1 MKVLNRY
8 SWLVPGILLLFFAT
22 SSSADSK
29 IDWEEIVDQVSGS
42 VISLK
47 VDSVRPFDTSWNS
60 SQQATGFVVDAK
72 RGIILTNRHVVQPGP
87 VMAVGMFL
95 NHEEIDLKPIY
106 RDPVHDFGFF
116 QYDPAELS
124 FNDPEELKLNP
135 DAAVVGKEIRVIGND
150 GGEHLSILSGTLA
163 RLDRRAPN
171 YGVGNFND
179 FNTFYMQAASS
190 ISGGASG
197 SPVVDMSGQVIA
209 LSAGANIKNA
219 ASFFLPLDRVV
230 RALKLI
236 QAGEPV
242 ARGTLQ
248 TVFWY
253 QPYEELRR
261 LGLTHESEELVRK
274 ANPEGI
280 GMLVVNQVI
289 RKGVADGFLMPGD
302 ILLRANGELVTDF
315 VTLEELLDNSVGGQI
330 SVDLERAGEM
340 LSFTLQVAD
349 LHAITPA
356 SYITFGGSIL
366 HDLSY
371 QQARNYHVPI
381 EGVYIASP
389 GYVLGNESVRRG
401 VVLTSMNGNPIR
413 NLHDLETVLAT
424 LADGDQASIRFFNL
438 GNPNHEMV
446 AVISMDR
453 RWFPLKACY
462 RDDKSGYWPCRP
474 LADGPQKAPLQP
486 ASTRFSEVNDPV
498 ARAIVPSLAIVTF
511 EMPYRIDGVRDS
523 RYIGTGV
530 VLDAEKGLIVV
541 DQNTVPTFLGDV
553 NITFAGSL
561 EVPGRVEFVHPFH
574 NMAVV
579 SYDPALIGDTPVKS
593 AEFVNQPLR
602 LGDEVWQ
609 IGLKGNHQLAVQKTT
624 INSVDAAIFPIPSVP
639 WFRDTNIEVASITN
653 SVNTVG
659 AVLANEKGQVVA
671 LWANFAYQVGKKI
684 SSVMRGIPADLVMEL
699 AEVVRDPEI
708 HTMRS
713 LEVELYLLP
722 ISEAR
727 KRGLPKEWAIM
738 LETHNPTRREAL
750 LITRLVTGSPAAELL
765 NEGDLLLAINGT
777 PVTNFRDV
785 EKRVKSQESVAV
797 TILRRGKEI
806 TLQVPTVELGG
817 MGTDRVVIWAGA
829 LFQNQHRS
837 IAAQR
842 GFAADGVYIAWV
854 WWGSP
859 ANHFGLTG
867 SLRILSVDGTDVP
880 DLDTFL
886 SVVKTKKHR
895 ESVRLK
901 VVDLNGR
908 ENIVTL
914 KLDLNYW
921 PTYELK
927 WTKEDDW
934 KRYSHS
940 F

>member
-1 MKVLNRY
+1 MNTSNRLSQVFLGIFAFLFCVNTFAVDKV
-8 SWLVPGILLLFFAT
+8 SWET
-22 SSSADSK
+22 
-29 IDWEEIVDQVSGS
+29 IVDRVSES

-47 VDSVRPFDTSWNS
+47 VDSARPFDTSRNS

-95 NHEEIDLKPIY
+95 NHEEVDLKPIY

-124 FNDPEELKLNP
+124 FNNPVELKLNP
-135 DAAVVGKEIRVIGND
+135 DAAVVGKDIRVIGND

-171 YGVGNFND
+171 YGQGSYND

-197 SPVVDMSGQVIA
+197 SPVVDMSGDVIA
-209 LSAGANIKNA
+209 LSAGANLKNA
-219 ASFFLPLDRVV
+219 ASFFLPLDRIT

-236 QAGEPV
+236 QADQPV
-242 ARGTLQ
+242 SRGTLQ
-248 TVFWY
+248 TIFWH

-261 LGLTHESEELVRK
+261 LGLSHESETLVRDAHPK
-274 ANPEGI
+274 GI

-289 RKGVADGFLMPGD
+289 RKGVADGLFMPGD
-302 ILLRANGELVTDF
+302 ILLKANGQLMTSF
-315 VTLEELLDNSVGGQI
+315 PPLAELLDNSVGDQVVFDI
-330 SVDLERAGEM
+330 ERAGTL
-340 LSFTLQVAD
+340 LSVTLKVAD

-356 SYITFGGSIL
+356 SYITFGGGLL

-371 QQARNYHVPI
+371 QQARNYHVPV
-381 EGVYIASP
+381 EGVYIASS
-389 GYVLGNESVRRG
+389 GYVLGNESVVRG
-401 VVLTSMNGNPIR
+401 VVITSMNDQPIR
-413 NLHDLETVLAT
+413 NLDDLKAVLAT

-453 RWFPLKACY
+453 RWFPVKACE
-462 RDDKSGYWPCRP
+462 RDDKSGYWPCRALAEGPKVRP
-474 LADGPQKAPLQP
+474 LKP
-486 ASTRFSEVNDPV
+486 ASTQFTEVDDPK
-498 ARAIVPSLAIVTF
+498 ARAIAPSLAIVTF
-511 EMPYRIDGVRDS
+511 EMPFRIDGVRDS

-530 VLDAEKGLIVV
+530 VLDATKGLIVV
-541 DQNTVPTFLGDV
+541 DQNTVPTFLGNV

-561 EVPGRVEFVHPFH
+561 EVPGKVEFVHPFH

-593 AEFVNQPLR
+593 AEFVNQPLKQ
-602 LGDEVWQ
+602 GDRVWQ
-609 IGLKGNHQLAVQKTT
+609 VGLKGNHQLTVQSTT
-624 INSVDAAIFPIPSVP
+624 IRSVDAAIFPVPSVP
-639 WFRDTNIEVASITN
+639 WFRDTNIEVAALTN
-653 SVNTVG
+653 SVNSVG
-659 AVLANEKGQVVA
+659 AVLANEDGKIIA
-671 LWANFAYQVGKKI
+671 LWANFAYQTGKKI
-684 SSVMRGIPADLVMEL
+684 NSVMRGIPSELVMEL
-699 AEVVRDPEI
+699 IDVVSQSPASKV
-708 HTMRS
+708 RS

-722 ISEAR
+722 LSEAR
-727 KRGLPKEWAIM
+727 KRGLPNEWVTM
-738 LETHNPTRREAL
+738 LEAHNTARREVL
-750 LITRLVTGSPAAELL
+750 LITRLVAGSPAAGLL
-765 NEGDLLLAINGT
+765 TEGDLLLALNGT

-785 EKRVKSQESVAV
+785 EKAVRDKEIIDV
-797 TILRRGKEI
+797 TILRRGKEQI
-806 TLQVPTVELGG
+806 LKVPTVSLSG
-817 MGTDRVVIWAGA
+817 MGTDRVVGWSGA
-829 LFQNQHRS
+829 LLQAPHRS

-842 GFAADGVYIAWV
+842 GYDADGVYIAWT

-859 ANHFGLTG
+859 ANHFGLAG
-867 SLRILSVDGTDVP
+867 SLRILNVDGVAVP
-880 DLDTFL
+880 DLDAFL
-886 SVVKTKKHR
+886 SVVQTKKHR
-895 ESVRLK
+895 DSVRLK

-927 WTKEDDW
+927 WTQEDGW
-934 KRYSHS
+934 RRYTL
-940 F
+940 

>member
-1 MKVLNRY
+1 MNISNRLNRAF
-8 SWLVPGILLLFFAT
+8 LAIFILFFCGNLFA
-22 SSSADSK
+22 AEK
-29 IDWEEIVDQVSGS
+29 VDWETIVDRVSES

-47 VDSVRPFDTSWNS
+47 VDSARPFDTTRNG
-60 SQQATGFVVDAK
+60 SQQATGFVVDAR

-95 NHEEIDLKPIY
+95 NHEEVDLKPIY

-116 QYDPAELS
+116 QYDPADLS
-124 FNDPEELKLNP
+124 FNDPVELKLNP
-135 DAAVVGKEIRVIGND
+135 NAAVVGKDIRVIGND

-171 YGVGNFND
+171 YGRGSFND

-197 SPVVDMSGQVIA
+197 SPVVDMSGDVIA
-209 LSAGANIKNA
+209 LSAGANLKNA
-219 ASFFLPLDRVV
+219 ASFFLPLDRVA

-236 QAGEPV
+236 QAEQPV
-242 ARGTLQ
+242 TRGTLQ

-261 LGLTHESEELVRK
+261 LGLSHESETLVRD
-274 ANPEGI
+274 ANPDDI

-289 RKGVADGFLMPGD
+289 RRGVADGFFMPGD
-302 ILLRANGELVTDF
+302 ILLKANGQLMTSF
-315 VTLEELLDNSVGGQI
+315 PPLEELLDSSVGEQI
-330 SVDLERAGEM
+330 VFDIERAGEL
-340 LSFTLQVAD
+340 LSMTLKIAD

-356 SYITFGGSIL
+356 SYITFGGGLL

-381 EGVYIASP
+381 EGVYIASS
-389 GYVLGNESVRRG
+389 GYVLGNESVGRG
-401 VVLTSMNGNPIR
+401 VVLTSMNDQPIR
-413 NLHDLETVLAT
+413 NLHDLEAVLAT

-453 RWFPLKACY
+453 RWFPVKACD
-462 RDDKSGYWPCRP
+462 RDDQTGYWPCRA
-474 LADGPQKAPLQP
+474 LAAGPDEALLKP
-486 ASTRFSEVNDPV
+486 ASTRFAEVEDP
-498 ARAIVPSLAIVTF
+498 RAKAIAPSLAIVTF
-511 EMPYRIDGVRDS
+511 EMPFRVDGVRDS

-541 DQNTVPTFLGDV
+541 DQNTVPAFLGDV

-561 EVPGRVEFVHPFH
+561 EIPGKVEFVHPYH

-593 AEFVNQPLR
+593 AEFVNQPLKQ
-602 LGDEVWQ
+602 GDRVWQ
-609 IGLKGNHQLAVQKTT
+609 VGLKGNHQLTIQSTT
-624 INSVDAAIFPIPSVP
+624 ISSVDAAVFPLPSVP
-639 WFRDTNIEVASITN
+639 WFRDTNIEVAAVTN

-659 AVLANEKGQVVA
+659 AVLANEEGKIVA
-671 LWANFAYQVGKKI
+671 FWANFAFQAGKKV
-684 SSVMRGIPADLVMEL
+684 SSVMRGIPAELVMEL
-699 AEVVRDPEI
+699 ADVVRDPQVSS
-708 HTMRS
+708 MRS

-722 ISEAR
+722 LSEAR
-727 KRGLPKEWAIM
+727 KRGLPNDWAIM
-738 LETHNPTRREAL
+738 LEAHNPTRREVL
-750 LITRLVTGSPAAELL
+750 LITRLVTDSPAADLL
-765 NEGDLLLAINGT
+765 TEGDLLLALNGT

-785 EKRVKSQESVAV
+785 EKAV
-797 TILRRGKEI
+797 IGVEAVDATILRRGKEL
-806 TLQVPTVELGG
+806 TLKVPTVALGG
-817 MGTDRVVIWAGA
+817 LGTDRVIGWAGA
-829 LFQNQHRS
+829 LLQAPHRS

-842 GFAADGVYIAWV
+842 GFSADGVYIAWT

-859 ANHFGLTG
+859 ANHFGLAG
-867 SLRILSVDGTDVP
+867 SLRIITVDGVSVP

-886 SVVKTKKHR
+886 SVVKEKKHR
-895 ESVRLK
+895 DSVRLE

-908 ENIVTL
+908 ENMVTL

-927 WTKEDDW
+927 WTQEEGW
-934 KRYSHS
+934 TRYDP
-940 F
+940 

>member
-1 MKVLNRY
+1 MNTSNRL
-8 SWLVPGILLLFFAT
+8 SLLGIFILFFCVNAF
-22 SSSADSK
+22 AAEK
-29 IDWEEIVDQVSGS
+29 IEWETIVDQVSES
-42 VISLK
+42 VVSLK
-47 VDSVRPFDTSWNS
+47 VDSARPFDTSWNS
-60 SQQATGFVVDAK
+60 SQQATGFVVDAE

-95 NHEEIDLKPIY
+95 NHEEVDLKPIY

-124 FNDPEELKLNP
+124 FNNPVALKLNP
-135 DAAVVGKEIRVIGND
+135 NAAVVGKDIRVIGND

-171 YGVGNFND
+171 YGRGSYND

-197 SPVVDMSGQVIA
+197 SPVVDMSGDVIA
-209 LSAGANIKNA
+209 LSAGANLKNA
-219 ASFFLPLDRVV
+219 ASFFLPLDRIA

-236 QAGEPV
+236 QADQPV
-242 ARGTLQ
+242 TRGTLQ
-248 TVFWY
+248 TIFWH

-261 LGLTHESEELVRK
+261 LGLSDESEALVRES
-274 ANPEGI
+274 NPDGI

-289 RKGVADGFLMPGD
+289 RRGVADGFFMPGD
-302 ILLRANGELVTDF
+302 IILKANGQLMTSF
-315 VTLEELLDNSVGGQI
+315 PPLAELLDSSVGDQVVFDI
-330 SVDLERAGEM
+330 ERAGKL
-340 LSFTLQVAD
+340 LSVTLKVAD

-356 SYITFGGSIL
+356 SYIAFGGGLL

-381 EGVYIASP
+381 AGVYIANP
-389 GYVLGNESVRRG
+389 GYVLGNESVGRG
-401 VVLTSMNGNPIR
+401 VVLTSMNDQPIR
-413 NLHDLETVLAT
+413 NLHDLEAVLAT

-453 RWFPLKACY
+453 RWFSVEACD
-462 RDDKSGYWPCRP
+462 RDDKSGYWPCRTLAEGPDEMP
-474 LADGPQKAPLQP
+474 LKP
-486 ASTRFSEVNDPV
+486 ASTRFSEVSDP
-498 ARAIVPSLAIVTF
+498 RAKAIAPSLAIVTF
-511 EMPYRIDGVRDS
+511 EMPFRVDGVRDS

-541 DQNTVPTFLGDV
+541 DQNTVPAFLGDV

-561 EVPGRVEFVHPFH
+561 EVPGKVEFVHPYH

-593 AEFVNQPLR
+593 AEFVNQPLKQ
-602 LGDEVWQ
+602 GDRVWQ
-609 IGLKGNHQLAVQKTT
+609 VGLKGNHQLTVQSTT
-624 INSVDAAIFPIPSVP
+624 ISSVDAAIFPVPSVP
-639 WFRDTNIEVASITN
+639 WFRDTNIEVASVTN

-659 AVLANEKGQVVA
+659 AVLANEEGKIVA
-671 LWANFAYQVGKKI
+671 LWANFAYQAGKKI
-684 SSVMRGIPADLVMEL
+684 SSVMRGIPAELVMEL
-699 AEVVRDPEI
+699 ADIVGQSPVSK
-708 HTMRS
+708 MRS
-713 LEVELYLLP
+713 LEVELYQLP
-722 ISEAR
+722 LSEAR
-727 KRGLPKEWAIM
+727 KRGLSNEWVVM
-738 LETHNPTRREAL
+738 LEAHNPTRREVL
-750 LITRLVTGSPAAELL
+750 LITRRVTGSPAAENLI
-765 NEGDLLLAINGT
+765 EGDLLLALDGT

-785 EKRVKSQESVAV
+785 EKAVKDKKALDV
-797 TILRRGKEI
+797 TILRQGKEL
-806 TLQVPTVELGG
+806 TLNIPTVALDG
-817 MGTDRVVIWAGA
+817 MGTDRVISWSGA
-829 LFQNQHRS
+829 LIQAPHRS

-842 GFAADGVYIAWV
+842 GFAADGVYIAWA

-859 ANHFGLTG
+859 ANHFGLSG
-867 SLRILSVDGTDVP
+867 SLRIIRVDGVAVP

-886 SVVKTKKHR
+886 SVVKTKEHR
-895 ESVRLK
+895 DSVRLE

-908 ENIVTL
+908 ENMVTL

-927 WTKEDDW
+927 WTQKEGW
-934 KRYSHS
+934 KRYSL
-940 F
+940 